1 MSVKSTKSKL
11 TDVQSTINEAGKGV
25 DIYIMDGGIRI
36 SHGQF
41 RRKGKARDFRKQYT
55 DEDMGT
61 DLSHGT
67 GVGGV
72 ASFHA
77 PWSTIINVKVLGVGG
92 NYERTLEAIHDI
104 IDDHK
109 SFQKDDPD
117 FNFKGS
123 VINMSFGYEYDFAPF
138 HTAFQAAF
146 DAGIPVITSA
156 GNENVP
162 KGTYPCGLDGIVC
175 VGATAQ
181 DYHKAGFS
189 NYDKGVTVYAP
200 GHDIWTCGNKSD
212 EHYVNSAGTS
222 FASPAVAG
230 LFAGWISFENIR
242 DDWGKAME
250 RLKLNWQEGKLKDA
264 TPNIFAHSGLDHP
277 NKADGSC
284 PWNGPTN
291 CKHGE
296 DDKGPGKLVSLWKC
310 AEFSDT
316 NSSPGSPEENEVDP
330 NNNYP
335 AKGDPVFFEEPTLGG
350 PPAIDPGTPGCPAG
364 CECSSNA
371 ILC

>member
-1 MSVKSTKSKL
+1 ML
-11 TDVQSTINEAGKGV
+11 T
-25 DIYIMDGGIRI
+25 

-41 RRKGKARDFRKQYT
+41 SRRGKARDFRKQYT

-67 GVGGV
+67 AVGGV

-77 PWSTIINVKVLGVGG
+77 PWSNIINVKVLGKGST
-92 NYERTLEAIHDI
+92 YQRIYEAINDI

-109 SFQKDDPD
+109 SFQQDDPD

-123 VINMSFGYEYDFAPF
+123 VINMSFGYDYDFAPF
-138 HTAFQAAF
+138 RTAFQAAF

-156 GNENVP
+156 GNGNLP
-162 KGTYPCGLDGIVC
+162 QGTFPCGIDGIVC
-175 VGATAQ
+175 VGAVAQ
-181 DYHKAGFS
+181 DYHKTGYS

-200 GHDIWTCGNKSD
+200 GHDIYTCGNKSD
-212 EHYVNSAGTS
+212 ENYIYTSGTS
-222 FASPAVAG
+222 VASPAVAG

-250 RLKLNWQEGKLKDA
+250 RLKLNWHEGKLTDA
-264 TPNIFAHSGLDHP
+264 TPNILAHSGLDHP
-277 NKADGSC
+277 SKADGSC

-291 CKHGE
+291 CKHGV
-296 DDKGPGKLVSLWKC
+296 DDKEQGKLFSWWKC

-316 NSSPGSPEENEVDP
+316 NSSLDSQDVEADP
-330 NNNYP
+330 NNNP
-335 AKGDPVFFEEPTLGG
+335 AKEDAIFLEEPKIEGAPFTLDPG
-350 PPAIDPGTPGCPAG
+350 PPQPNDPATPGCPQG
-364 CECSSNA
+364 CQCSSIA
-371 ILC
+371 TLCA